1 MKTNKFFF
9 DYFICNFAT
18 HTNRL
23 WEQKEKKV
31 QWHNLPTVVQDTI
44 TENIGDGK
52 IEEIEKKTKTKNGI
66 PVSTYEIEAKK
77 SDNKEV
83 EIKVREDGKLI
94 KTEDD

>member
-1 MKTNKFFF
+1 MKTNKFFL
-9 DYFICNFAT
+9 ITLFAT
-18 HTNRL
+18 LLLTLTGCGN
-23 WEQKEKKV
+23 EKEKKV